1 MPLMTNDSGGAVE
14 PSAQDIIDT
23 GLGFWRAK
31 TLLSAVE
38 LGLFTHLGDRA
49 MTGAEI
55 ARALGLHERA
65 APDFLDGLVAMGM
78 LERDG
83 DGPAAMYRNTAGTAA
98 FLDRRRPE
106 YVGAILEMANARLYG
121 FWGNLTE
128 ALRTGKPQNEIKET
142 GAPMFVELYSDP
154 ARLEQFLASM
164 RGVSARQFEAFA
176 EKFDFSPYRTLC
188 DVGGATGL
196 LSTVVAG
203 RHPHMRCHSVDLPVV
218 TPIAARYVAQSGLTD
233 RVTVG
238 SVDFFAEPLPTAEV
252 LTMGMILHD
261 WNLANKKVLV
271 RKAFEALRAGGVFVA
286 IEHLIDDARR
296 TKVFGLMM
304 SLNMLLEFGDAFDF
318 TGADFDAWAREAG
331 FARTEILPLTEHA
344 SAAVAYK

>member
-1 MPLMTNDSGGAVE
+1 MARMTTRSGGAQ
-14 PSAQDIIDT
+14 PCAQDIIDA
-23 GLGFWRAK
+23 GLGFWQAK

-49 MTGAEI
+49 MTGPELG
-55 ARALGLHERA
+55 RALGLHERA
-65 APDFLDGLVAMGM
+65 TLDFLDGLVAMGM

-83 DGPAAMYRNTAGTAA
+83 DGPGSTYRNTPGTAA

-128 ALRTGKPQNEIKET
+128 ALRTAQPQNEVKET
-142 GAPMFVELYSDP
+142 GAPMFAELYSDP
-154 ARLEQFLASM
+154 GRLEQFLASM
-164 RGVSARQFEAFA
+164 RGVSGRHFQAFA
-176 EKFDFSPYRTLC
+176 ERFDFSPYRTLC

-196 LSTVVAG
+196 LSTLVAG

-218 TPIAARYVAQSGLTD
+218 TPIAARYVAEAGLAD

-238 SVDFFAEPLPTAEV
+238 SVDFFREPLPTADV

-261 WNLANKKVLV
+261 WNLEKKKVLV
-271 RKAFEALRAGGVFVA
+271 RKAFEALAPDGVFVA

-296 TKVFGLMM
+296 TQVFGLMM
-304 SLNMLLEFGDAFDF
+304 SLNMLIEFGDAFDF

-331 FARTEILPLTEHA
+331 FARTEILPLTDHA
-344 SAAVAYK
+344 SAALAYK